1 MLPSAGQGSP
11 EKSSSRPKRRVKT
24 PHYQWIDRLVL
35 PEEVG
40 QTVEAI
46 LTGPME
52 ISRRRIQKL
61 TRSHSIRLNGKPA
74 FLAKQVR
81 SGDMVS
87 VRMSETRPEGLAATA
102 MDLAIVYE
110 DNDLLVINKPA
121 GLACHP
127 VRPDQA
133 DTLTNGIVHYYR
145 QRRIQQAVHLVHR
158 LDRDTSGLVLV
169 AKTAFVHA
177 KLDGQLRENHVTRE
191 YWAIVAGRMEQD
203 ELTIDVRIG
212 RHPTNRSLRGVT
224 IAGDSART
232 DVTVVERFGDEA
244 TLVRLR
250 LGTGRTHQIRVHL
263 AHVGHPLVGD
273 QAYGGPE
280 GLGRQ
285 ALHGG
290 LMRLVQPTS
299 GESLV
304 LEAGLPVDM
313 VALCDELRTGL
324 SGELAEGAIA

>member
-1 MLPSAGQGSP
+1 MPPSADQGSSP
-11 EKSSSRPKRRVKT
+11 ETSSNRPKRRVKT

-46 LTGPME
+46 LTGPMQ

-110 DNDLLVINKPA
+110 DNDVLVINKPA

-169 AKTAFVHA
+169 AKTAFGHA
-177 KLDGQLRENHVTRE
+177 KLDAQSSEQQQRE
-191 YWAIVAGRMEQD
+191 YWAIVAGRLESD
-203 ELTIDVRIG
+203 ELTIEARIG

-232 DVTVVERFGDEA
+232 DVTVIERFGEKA

-273 QAYGGPE
+273 RAYGGPE

-290 LMRLVQPTS
+290 LMRLVQPTT
-299 GESLV
+299 GEGLV
-304 LEAGLPVDM
+304 LEAGLPADM
-313 VALCDELRTGL
+313 LALCDELRG
-324 SGELAEGAIA
+324 

>member
-1 MLPSAGQGSP
+1 MPPSAGKGSSP
-11 EKSSSRPKRRVKT
+11 EKSSSPPKRRVKT

-46 LTGPME
+46 LTGPMQ

-74 FLAKQVR
+74 FLAKLVR
-81 SGDMVS
+81 LDDMVS
-87 VRMSETRPEGLAATA
+87 VRMSETRPDGLVATA
-102 MDLAIVYE
+102 MAMAILYE

-121 GLACHP
+121 GVACHP
-127 VRPDQA
+127 VRPDQV

-145 QRRIQQAVHLVHR
+145 QKRIQQAVHLVHR

-177 KLDGQLRENHVTRE
+177 KLDGQLREQQVTRD
-191 YWAIVAGRMEQD
+191 YLAIVAGRLEQD
-203 ELTIDVRIG
+203 ELRIDAPIG
-212 RHPTNRSLRGVT
+212 RHPTNRSLRAVV
-224 IAGDSART
+224 ASGDGAQT
-232 DVTVVERFGDEA
+232 ELLVLERFAAA

-263 AHVGHPLVGD
+263 AHIGHPLVGD
-273 QAYGGPE
+273 RAYGGP
-280 GLGRQ
+280 GDLGRQ

-299 GESLV
+299 GLELS
-304 LEAGLPVDM
+304 LEAELPADM
-313 VALCDELRTGL
+313 VALCEVLRERPGT
-324 SGELAEGAIA
+324 